1 MFYQSNY
8 LCKELTKRG
17 IEYEYT
23 RESGEGGE
31 VATTRFRN
39 VIFMEC
45 DDGYSYFKI
54 IDPLMFQIIDYIDL
68 DAPDYPR

>member
-1 MFYQSNY
+1 MFRKTNHLQ
-8 LCKELTKRG
+8 KELVKRG
-17 IEYEYT
+17 IEFDST
-23 RESGEGGE
+23 FESGPGGE
-31 VATTRFRN
+31 VAMTRFRN

-68 DAPDYPR
+68 DAPDCPR